1 MVLTPE
7 QLYKSAMR
15 MRLTRAGLLKIM
27 RENDAKAAAK
37 DADAVIKEYTEG
49 FQARLDRLTG
59 RDAVR

>member
-37 DADAVIKEYTEG
+37 DADAVML
-49 FQARLDRLTG
+49 QHAVDRT
-59 RDAVR
+59 DAGG